1 MAEVSLRQLPFAVKL
16 AVGLTFFNSWVLF
29 AEVVV
34 DRHGLWRY
42 MPGYKVGTLC
52 PWDVAV
58 AALIVAGVVYAV
70 RRGKRHGG
78 AQAEAARDRLSQ
90 NSSRSS
96 RRRDATS

>member
-1 MAEVSLRQLPFAVKL
+1 MAEVSFRQLPFTVKL
-16 AVGLTFFNSWVLF
+16 AVALTFFNSWVLF

-58 AALIVAGVVYAV
+58 AALIVAGVVYGV
-70 RRGKRHGG
+70 RRR
-78 AQAEAARDRLSQ
+78 RT
-90 NSSRSS
+90 RSG
-96 RRRDATS
+96 TSL